1 MRRRSVII
9 NGALV
14 VVLAAAVTGA
24 VIAVG
29 EPTTATASTE
39 QTAKAT
45 RATVSSTVTA
55 SGNLSAATSV
65 AVNFAGSGGT
75 VTAIYVKVGD
85 KVVAGQELAKVDDTS
100 ALQSLASAN
109 ASLASAKAN
118 YATTTAGQTSAEKSR
133 DQTSIRSAQVSVD
146 NATTSLSQAKA
157 TYRLDKS
164 QQDALVSSAQATYD
178 AATDATAR
186 ANALTSLTNA
196 KHTRDSTLLRDQQSI
211 DTAQG
216 QVSSAQA
223 SLRSQQASAAVNSQG
238 ATSGSVASAKA
249 QVTSAQVQVDEAQTT
264 VDETV
269 LRAPVA
275 GTVSTLS
282 GVVGQSSS
290 GSGAASSS
298 SSTSASTSSSTS
310 SGFLTLSSLSDLQV
324 TTKVAEADA
333 SHVRIGQSATITFSA
348 SSNTAQGTVT
358 AIDVSSTVTNN
369 VVEYGVTVTL
379 TDPPK
384 VLKLGQ
390 TASVSITTATV
401 ENALS
406 VPTSAVTR
414 VGNSATVTV
423 RKDGVDT
430 PTPVTLGVEGDSSTE
445 IKSGVS
451 EGTTVVLSSG
461 SGLPSGFTFPSGG
474 FPGGGLGG
482 GLGG

>member
-39 QTAKAT
+39 QTAKVS

-75 VTAIYVKVGD
+75 VTAIYVVVGD
-85 KVVAGQELAKVDDTS
+85 RVVAGQELAKVDDTS
-100 ALQSLASAN
+100 ALQSLASAK
-109 ASLASAKAN
+109 ASLASAKAS
-118 YATTTAGQTSAEKSR
+118 YTSTTAGQTSAEKSR
-133 DQTSIRSAQVSVD
+133 DQASIRSAQVSVD
-146 NATTSLSQAKA
+146 NANTSLSQARA

-164 QQDALVSSAQATYD
+164 QQDALVASARAAYD
-178 AATDATAR
+178 AAIDATAK
-186 ANALTSLTNA
+186 ANALTTLTNA
-196 KHTRDSTLLRDQQSI
+196 EHTRDSTLLRDQQSI

-216 QVSSAQA
+216 QVASAQA
-223 SLRSQQASAAVNSQG
+223 SLRSQKASAAVNSQG
-238 ATSGSVASAKA
+238 ASSGSVATAKA
-249 QVTSAQVQVDEAQTT
+249 QVASAQVQVDQAQTAL
-264 VDETV
+264 DETV

-290 GSGAASSS
+290 GSAGSS
-298 SSTSASTSSSTS
+298 SSTSSASSSSS
-310 SGFLTLSSLSDLQV
+310 SGFLTLSSLSELQV

-333 SHVRIGQSATITFSA
+333 SHVRIGQAATITFSA
-348 SSNTAQGTVT
+348 SSTTAQGTVT

-406 VPTSAVTR
+406 VPTTAVTK
-414 VGNSATVTV
+414 VGNRATVTV

-430 PTPVTLGVEGDSSTE
+430 PTPVTLGVEGDASTE
-445 IKSGVS
+445 VRSGVT
-451 EGTTVVLSSG
+451 EGTTVVLATG
-461 SGLPSGFTFPSGG
+461 SGLPSGFTFPAGG